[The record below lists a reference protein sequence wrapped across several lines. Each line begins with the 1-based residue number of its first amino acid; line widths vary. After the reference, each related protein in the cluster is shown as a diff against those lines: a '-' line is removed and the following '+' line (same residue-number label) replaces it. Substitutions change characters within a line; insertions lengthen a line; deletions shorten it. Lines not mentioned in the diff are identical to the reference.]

1 MSSEKYQF
9 DEVSTAVIEDLF
21 VKLHNRAKKEYGKA
35 WERRRLAGALATKT
49 LYLYVQPNAEELITE
64 YLNGDKDGNKSL
76 DDLDA
81 EMTYDQRTECREVEV
96 SFSAERCE
104 NEETAEIST
113 KYRVE
118 LRSAAALDDIIDVP
132 VQVRSKVAAKLA
144 QAEEDHIRKIHD
156 GELEA
161 DAEDFNGTIAFTK
174 EHKFALFEQQ
184 EKLDYNVVHMY
195 DVADYT
201 VPMLKY
207 QPDDN
212 SSSSAP
218 KRIQSTTI
226 ENMPH
231 ENIASHERDD
241 TLALFEEIMRYQD
254 IEKPAEKSPTELRV
268 AQIMAVLAILEYGE
282 AQNEEQEAIIKD
294 LI

>member
-1 MSSEKYQF
+1 MSAEKYQF
-9 DEVSTAVIEDLF
+9 DKVSTAVIEDLF

-35 WERRRLAGALATKT
+35 WERRRLAGALASKT

-64 YLNGDKDGNKSL
+64 YLNGDEDGNKSK

-81 EMTYDQRTECREVEV
+81 EMTYDQRTECREIEV

-118 LRSAAALDDIIDVP
+118 LRSASALDDIVDVP
-132 VQVRSKVAAKLA
+132 EQVRSKVAVKLA
-144 QAEEDHIRKIHD
+144 QAEEDHMHKIRE
-156 GELEA
+156 GELDE
-161 DAEDFNGTIAFTK
+161 DEDDFNGTIAFTK
-174 EHKFALFEQQ
+174 EHKFALYEQQ

-195 DVADYT
+195 DVGDYS

-207 QPDDN
+207 QPDDDSSN
-212 SSSSAP
+212 SASKQTQPA
-218 KRIQSTTI
+218 TI
-226 ENMPH
+226 NDISH
-231 ENIASHERDD
+231 DNIDSQQRDD

-254 IEKPAEKSPTELRV
+254 IEKPVEKTPTELRV
-268 AQIMAVLAILEYGE
+268 GQIMAILAILEFGE